1 MKKQTK
7 ILEFSETLIKG
18 VIKKSLERDINH
30 STCMT
35 LYQPKVPAEIQRFC
49 KKNKE
54 WLVLY
59 QKNSLSLNR

>member
-49 KKNKE
+49 KKNK
-54 WLVLY
+54 
-59 QKNSLSLNR
+59 K